1 MKISVSD
8 FQFSKFEIEDTTL
21 SSDEEHVKLLRD
33 VVKLMH
39 DSIPIQKIEVTQI
52 VDGVFYK
59 IVLVDGRQ
67 WKNNIYCL
75 PSSGNLDP
83 FQTFNITDQ
92 WRQSEFSLHRVI
104 RDQVIHLI
112 ADHGVTS
119 IKIELA

>member
-59 IVLVDGRQ
+59 IVLVDGQ
-67 WKNNIYCL
+67 I
-75 PSSGNLDP
+75 G
-83 FQTFNITDQ
+83 I
-92 WRQSEFSLHRVI
+92 
-104 RDQVIHLI
+104 LI
-112 ADHGVTS
+112 
-119 IKIELA
+119 